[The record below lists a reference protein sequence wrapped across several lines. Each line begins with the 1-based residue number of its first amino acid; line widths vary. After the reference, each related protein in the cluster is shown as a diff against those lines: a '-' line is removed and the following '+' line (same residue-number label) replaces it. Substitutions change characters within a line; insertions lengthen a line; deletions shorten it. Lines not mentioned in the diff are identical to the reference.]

1 MEALNSA
8 LIAYAFTIFFAL
20 LVAGAIKLLAGLIK
34 KLGLKEENEPMA
46 EPAPAGIP
54 DQKLRIA
61 IALAAIKSKAG

>member
-20 LVAGAIKLLAGLIK
+20 LMAGAIKLLAGVIK
-34 KLGLKEENEPMA
+34 RLGLKEENEPLA
-46 EPAPAGIP
+46 APAPTRIP
-54 DQKLRIA
+54 DEKLRIA